1 MKLRRTMGS
10 FGSDEYSIVK
20 YLLVVYCVIIYEV
33 IINIMVELAA

>member
-1 MKLRRTMGS
+1 MGS